1 MAPSKEEDKI
11 KMQADVPCAFP
22 PFDPDRDGFEPGT
35 FPSGFMWGVASS
47 AYQIEGG
54 WNEDGKGPSIMDVH
68 FQKGA
73 AWSGHTGD
81 VTCDSYHKYR
91 EDVRILSELGVSH
104 YRFSLSW
111 PRIFPDGTRD
121 SLNPDGVRYYNS
133 LIDELLAHGIVPF
146 VTLYHWDMPLAVE
159 EKHGGWLA
167 EDIVELFN
175 DYARFCFS
183 EFGDR
188 VKHWVT
194 FNEPW
199 SHIVVGSMVGMLPR
213 VRERGRE
220 GMYASAHTMIK
231 AHGKAWHT
239 YDKEFRAKQGGKLGI
254 TLSCTWAEPKN
265 PECADDLAAAERF
278 LQFHM
283 GWFAHPIFLN
293 GDYPE
298 VMKEYIGKR
307 SAEEGLAKSRL
318 PEFTAEEKAML
329 KGTADFLGLNYYTAR
344 LTSALSGEGLDKPDL
359 LDEEDGDV
367 HVGTHPDWPAPGIF
381 FISVVPWG
389 FRKVLNYM
397 KNRFQVPLIFVTEN
411 GYHEE
416 HMAEG
421 GQYDMKDTRRS
432 CYHAAH
438 INELRKAMVHD
449 GVNVQGYTV
458 WCLMDN
464 LEWESG
470 FSQRMGLYYV
480 DFNDPDRKRNM
491 ASLQVSEVPCA
502 FPPFDEDRDGFSPG
516 VFPPGFLWGAA
527 SAAFQIEGAYNDEGK
542 GPSIL
547 DPWLNYTKAAS
558 DGTTAKVT
566 CDSYH
571 RYREDVRILS
581 ELGASHYRFSISWP
595 RLFPDGTRD
604 SLNPD
609 GVRYYNSLINEL
621 VAHGIVPFVT
631 LYHWDM
637 PLALMEKYR
646 GWLDEALVELFG
658 DYARFCFSEFGD
670 RVKHWATF
678 NEPWSEI
685 AYGSKGI
692 LADTVGKEGK
702 RGVYAAA
709 RTVLKA
715 HATAWHI
722 YDREFRAKQDGKVG
736 LALGCTWGEPRDPH
750 SADDVAAAERFFD
763 FNVGWFAHPL
773 FVNGDYPDT
782 MKEYVMKR
790 SLADGLTTS
799 DLPEFSAE
807 EKALLKGSAD
817 FLGMNY
823 YTARLVSARAEGD
836 AAKPDLLE
844 EDDADVHVEMNP
856 DWPVAGLPFISIV
869 PWALRKALSCVT
881 DRYRVP
887 LIFVTENGLHE
898 QHQGEGQY
906 DMKDTRRSCYHAAHI
921 NELRKA
927 ILQDGVNVQGYTVWC
942 LMDNFEWNY
951 GHTQKMGLY
960 YVDFTDPER
969 KRVPKESAGFYRD
982 VIKHNGFPDGAS
994 HTRMVQGWWEK
1005 RARQTAGATE
1015 K

>member
-1 MAPSKEEDKI
+1 MAEEKGQDKI
-11 KMQADVPCAFP
+11 QQNGVPCAFP

-35 FPSGFMWGVASS
+35 FPPGFMWGVASS

-54 WNEDGKGPSIMDVH
+54 WNEGGKGPSIMDVH
-68 FQKGA
+68 FQKGSGF
-73 AWSGHTGD
+73 SGHTGD
-81 VTCDSYHKYR
+81 VTCDSYNKYR

-111 PRIFPDGTRD
+111 PRLFPDGTRD

-133 LIDELLAHGIVPF
+133 LIDELRAHNIVPF
-146 VTLYHWDMPLAVE
+146 VTLYHWDLPLAL
-159 EKHGGWLA
+159 EKKYKGWLGD
-167 EDIVELFN
+167 EIIELFN

-194 FNEPW
+194 LNEPW
-199 SHIVVGSMVGMLPR
+199 SHAVVCSMVGMLPQ
-213 VRERGRE
+213 VRDRGRE
-220 GMYASAHTMIK
+220 GTYACAHNFIR
-231 AHGKAWHT
+231 AHGRAWHT

-265 PECADDLAAAERF
+265 PDSEEDAAAVERF

-293 GDYPE
+293 GDYPD
-298 VMKEYIGKR
+298 VMKEYVAKR

-344 LTSALSGEGLDKPDL
+344 LTSALSAEGLSKPDL

-381 FISVVPWG
+381 FINVVPWG

-397 KNRFQVPLIFVTEN
+397 QNRYQVPLIYVTEN

-416 HMAEG
+416 HKGEV
-421 GQYDMKDTRRS
+421 QYDMKDARRS

-438 INELRKAMVHD
+438 INELRKAIVHD
-449 GVNVQGYTV
+449 GVNVQSYTV

-464 LEWESG
+464 LEWDSG
-470 FSQRMGLYYV
+470 FSQRMGLYHV
-480 DFNDPDRKRNM
+480 DFTDPDRKRTVLNVKM
-491 ASLQVSEVPCA
+491 SSVQGVPCD

-527 SAAFQIEGAYNDEGK
+527 TAAFQIEGACSEGGK
-542 GPSIL
+542 GPSITDSWFNRTPRAL
-547 DPWLNYTKAAS
+547 
-558 DGTTAKVT
+558 DGTTAEVT

-581 ELGASHYRFSISWP
+581 ELGVSHYRFSLSWP

-609 GVRYYNSLINEL
+609 GVRYYNSLIDEL
-621 VAHGIVPFVT
+621 RAHDIVPFVT

-637 PLALMEKYR
+637 PQALMDKYR
-646 GWLDEALVELFG
+646 GWLDEALVELFN

-670 RVKHWATF
+670 RVKHWVTF

-685 AYGSKGI
+685 VI
-692 LADTVGKEGK
+692 
-702 RGVYAAA
+702 
-709 RTVLKA
+709 
-715 HATAWHI
+715 
-722 YDREFRAKQDGKVG
+722 
-736 LALGCTWGEPRDPH
+736 
-750 SADDVAAAERFFD
+750 
-763 FNVGWFAHPL
+763 
-773 FVNGDYPDT
+773 
-782 MKEYVMKR
+782 
-790 SLADGLTTS
+790 
-799 DLPEFSAE
+799 EFSAE
-807 EKALLKGSAD
+807 EKSLLKGSAD
-817 FLGMNY
+817 FLGVNY
-823 YTARLVSARAEGD
+823 YTARLVSARSGGD
-836 AAKPDLLE
+836 ASGPGEDMLG

-869 PWALRKALSCVT
+869 PWGLRKVLNLVR
-881 DRYRVP
+881 DRYHVP
-887 LIFVTENGLHE
+887 LIYVTENGYHE
-898 QHQGEGQY
+898 EHKGEVQY
-906 DMKDTRRSCYHAAHI
+906 DMKDARRSCYHAAHI

-927 ILQDGVNVQGYTVWC
+927 MVLDGVNVQGYTVWC
-942 LMDNFEWNY
+942 LMDNFEWFF

-960 YVDFTDPER
+960 HVDFTDPER

-982 VIKHNGFPDGAS
+982 VIKHNGFPDGAA
-994 HTRMVQGWWEK
+994 HTRLVQEWWKK
-1005 RARQTAGATE
+1005 RAKRTAE
-1015 K
+1015 SLE